1 MFRSSAQFLRLFL
14 VRHAEAV
21 SNVGM
26 RYLGSSD
33 DLLTERGTWQA
44 AQVAE
49 AFRPLPIAAAYASP
63 LRRAVA
69 TATPIAEAHGL
80 IVQLDQRLREGSFG
94 DWEGLTRAELLTR
107 SEEDARLLAHWEAD
121 PSCAP
126 PGGESLLAIQERM
139 LAFVDEAARRHA
151 GESIVVVSH
160 VGPIKALLCRALGVS
175 LTAARHMFLD
185 SATISVIDWGAHP
198 LVRLFNA
205 HHHLGWE
212 AARWMSSKE
221 QRQQ

>member
-1 MFRSSAQFLRLFL
+1 
-14 VRHAEAV
+14 
-21 SNVGM
+21 M
-26 RYLGSSD
+26 R
-33 DLLTERGTWQA
+33 
-44 AQVAE
+44 
-49 AFRPLPIAAAYASP
+49 RPG
-63 LRRAVA
+63 A
-69 TATPIAEAHGL
+69 T
-80 IVQLDQRLREGSFG
+80 R
-94 DWEGLTRAELLTR
+94 
-107 SEEDARLLAHWEAD
+107 
-121 PSCAP
+121 
-126 PGGESLLAIQERM
+126 
-139 LAFVDEAARRHA
+139 

-221 QRQQ
+221 QRQQEQRIVASKRFKKSTSNRDPCPLVQRPYLVDFA